1 MLVIVVIILCELD
14 RGTVTVVRGLVNES
28 EDEFDAE
35 DVEINEDVDGD
46 DDEKV
51 DTVIPEEVVVDPES
65 RVLVTTVVNVVTD
78 GVPEV
83 ELCPRVSVGV
93 PDRESVVEVLG
104 SGEEEVVLVVVVGS
118 EDAEVVVVDDVEV
131 EVEVEVL
138 LVAVVVV
145 VCVTK
150 KK

>member
-65 RVLVTTVVNVVTD
+65 R
-78 GVPEV
+78 
-83 ELCPRVSVGV
+83 RA
-93 PDRESVVEVLG
+93 
-104 SGEEEVVLVVVVGS
+104 VVLR
-118 EDAEVVVVDDVEV
+118 A
-131 EVEVEVL
+131 
-138 LVAVVVV
+138 
-145 VCVTK
+145 
-150 KK
+150 

>member
-28 EDEFDAE
+28 EDEFDPE
-35 DVEINEDVDGD
+35 DVEINEDVDG
-46 DDEKV
+46 EKV
-51 DTVIPEEVVVDPES
+51 DTVIPEEVVVDPEP

-104 SGEEEVVLVVVVGS
+104 SGEEEVVPVVVVGS
-118 EDAEVVVVDDVEV
+118 EDAEVVVVD

-150 KK
+150 KSD